1 MKSVLI
7 AEDEEPLLE
16 VHLFDFD
23 GDIYGRRVTVV
34 FRHRIREERAFPNL
48 DALKVQIQSDIR
60 EARAWLAAHGFPA
73 GAPAHADLVS
83 T

>member
-1 MKSVLI
+1 MTLGTL
-7 AEDEEPLLE
+7 A
-16 VHLFDFD
+16 LFF
-23 GDIYGRRVTVV
+23 
-34 FRHRIREERAFPNL
+34 L